1 MISLIIVAVT
11 NGLANRFLYIMI
23 GFLKWLLDNRRLEG
37 QCAAFGLQ
45 CKNIA
50 NLNLLA
56 EQYLG
61 SNGVGLK
68 SG

>member
-1 MISLIIVAVT
+1 MISSTIVAVT
-11 NGLANRFLYIMI
+11 NGLANCFLYIMI
-23 GFLKWLLDNRRLEG
+23 SFLKWLLDGRRLKG

-50 NLNLLA
+50 NVNLFA

-61 SNGVGLK
+61 ATELA
-68 SG
+68 